1 MCNGPSVD
9 EVAAYM
15 TWQVGAALEELVKN
29 SSAKSWEE
37 TLTAIVVSQT
47 QSL

>member
-29 SSAKSWEE
+29 SSTKRWE